1 MTRVPV
7 VSTMEQLIAGRKQ
20 IISATGKM
28 SRLMSQRLADV
39 YRAMVAAAKGSEM
52 RELLGKTGAEHQASV
67 MYQTFG
73 HLDAKPGEKHK
84 GHFVFIN
91 GQHGDLSVVHS
102 EFSSFDEGPG
112 YFSDRADFIW
122 ELVKDGGLCSKVGIY
137 RFEGEYSLPKRR
149 NGKRFSGSVTC
160 LQSF

>member
-1 MTRVPV
+1 
-7 VSTMEQLIAGRKQ
+7 
-20 IISATGKM
+20 
-28 SRLMSQRLADV
+28 
-39 YRAMVAAAKGSEM
+39 M
-52 RELLGKTGAEHQASV
+52 RELLGMAGAEHQASV
-67 MYQTFG
+67 MYLTFG

-122 ELVKDGGLCSKVGIY
+122 ELVKDGGPCSKVGIY
-137 RFEGEYSLPKRR
+137 RFDGEYALPKRR